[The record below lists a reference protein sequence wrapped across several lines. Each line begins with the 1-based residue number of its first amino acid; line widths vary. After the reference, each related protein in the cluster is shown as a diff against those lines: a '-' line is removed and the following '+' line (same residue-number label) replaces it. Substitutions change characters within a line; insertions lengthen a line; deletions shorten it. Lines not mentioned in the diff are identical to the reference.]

1 MPQIGYAH
9 RQAPMG
15 RHGMVATC
23 HPLASLAGVETLR
36 SGGNVIDAAV
46 AANAVL
52 GVTQPNYCGFGGDL
66 FCLYYEAAT
75 RRVHFLN
82 GAGRS
87 GSRASLDELERR
99 GHTAVPGVGPGS
111 VSVPGVT
118 RAWAMLRE
126 RYGTRSMAELLAPAM
141 HYAADGFPISD
152 IVCQAIRERFPLFD
166 DPEWRRIFV
175 PNGVFPEP
183 GDMFRQPD
191 LARSIAELGAGPD
204 LFYNGRVGRAIAARL
219 ERDGFLTPDDLAA
232 HQGEWGEPLST
243 TYRGYTVYETPPP
256 TQGLATLLTLN
267 LLEGFEVTK
276 HAPDSVERL
285 HLLLETTKLAY
296 ADRDRW
302 IADPAQSRPPVERLL
317 AKSYADRRRADFDP
331 RKAQLHAW
339 GDVDGDT
346 TGFVIADGEGNVLSV
361 IQSLFRAFGS
371 GVVAPGTGVVL
382 QNRGS
387 YFNVDPEHPNC
398 FAPGKR
404 PFHTLMAGMVTREGR
419 PVLGLSTMGGDGQ
432 AMFHSQILTNAL
444 DYGMEIQEA
453 IERPRFMYGRINP
466 SDAPDLVRL
475 EGRMSPPLREAL
487 VRQGHNIQPVTDWFA
502 QTGQAQAV
510 AVLDNGVLRGAAD
523 PRGDGA
529 AMGY

>member
-1 MPQIGYAH
+1 
-9 RQAPMG
+9 
-15 RHGMVATC
+15 
-23 HPLASLAGVETLR
+23 
-36 SGGNVIDAAV
+36 
-46 AANAVL
+46 
-52 GVTQPNYCGFGGDL
+52 
-66 FCLYYEAAT
+66 
-75 RRVHFLN
+75 
-82 GAGRS
+82 
-87 GSRASLDELERR
+87 
-99 GHTAVPGVGPGS
+99 
-111 VSVPGVT
+111 
-118 RAWAMLRE
+118 
-126 RYGTRSMAELLAPAM
+126 
-141 HYAADGFPISD
+141 
-152 IVCQAIRERFPLFD
+152 
-166 DPEWRRIFV
+166 
-175 PNGVFPEP
+175 
-183 GDMFRQPD
+183 
-191 LARSIAELGAGPD
+191 
-204 LFYNGRVGRAIAARL
+204 
-219 ERDGFLTPDDLAA
+219 
-232 HQGEWGEPLST
+232 
-243 TYRGYTVYETPPP
+243 
-256 TQGLATLLTLN
+256 LN

-475 EGRMSPPLREAL
+475 EGRMSPLLREAL